1 MAKKKKIPQL
11 TGSLLDFDDMFGGG
25 DLFAEKSKNTA
36 PPKSDK
42 TSKPP
47 PTKNKKSTPSSGSEP
62 QSSST
67 VDAQDL
73 EAWLKQ
79 SEEIKSLK
87 QELSTIGEVHQAQK
101 AAFQKEKEAVLAQ
114 LTAIQEQHQ
123 QQLASL
129 QTEIEQLKS
138 QLLSEKQA
146 LASHQEQLRFAKD
159 EVERV
164 RQEIETQKE
173 NHHQQSEWLPLT
185 ELLNDRGLRTH
196 AEFTSFFRVVGASA
210 HSWTVW
216 KDAQVH
222 KDTFRTFLSEQVH
235 LVSESIHDA
244 SSIPGVCIPVDQS
257 KCEISGGVSLLD
269 EVRDLV
275 SEVLLQGWNKVLILG
290 VPVTYVNFL
299 RHQLSQG
306 SIEVQVDPRG
316 DKWIYTSEMNTYP
329 VVVLFG
335 GGQDK
340 IPKTCTSTVFCYQT
354 TVIGEGIRQCRQDIE
369 TLSEQ

>member
-1 MAKKKKIPQL
+1 MAKKKKIPHL
-11 TGSLLDFDDMFGGG
+11 TGSLLDFDDMFEGS
-25 DLFAEKSKNTA
+25 DLFTADSKSTA
-36 PPKSDK
+36 QSSKGSLSPKS
-42 TSKPP
+42 
-47 PTKNKKSTPSSGSEP
+47 STIKAASPSGSES
-62 QSSST
+62 QDAST

-79 SEEIKSLK
+79 TEEIKSLK
-87 QELSTIGEVHQAQK
+87 QEIATIAEAHQAEK
-101 AAFQKEKEAVLAQ
+101 AALQEEKDLVDAR
-114 LTAIQEQHQ
+114 LTAIQETHQ
-123 QQLASL
+123 QELASL
-129 QTEIEQLKS
+129 QTEIEHLKA
-138 QLLSEKQA
+138 QLLLEKQA

-173 NHHQQSEWLPLT
+173 NHNQQAEWLPLT

-235 LVSESIHDA
+235 LISESISDA
-244 SSIPGVCIPVDQS
+244 TSIPGVCIPVDQS
-257 KCEISGGVSLLD
+257 KCEISGGVFILD
-269 EVRDLV
+269 EVRDFI

-299 RHQLSQG
+299 RQQLSQG

-316 DKWIYTSEMNTYP
+316 EKWIYTSEMNTYP
-329 VVVLFG
+329 VIVLFG
-335 GGQDK
+335 GRQDK
-340 IPKTCTSTVFCYQT
+340 IPDTCTATVFCYQT
-354 TVIGEGIRQCRQDIE
+354 TVIGEGIRRCRQDIE
-369 TLSEQ
+369 MLSEQ

>member
-1 MAKKKKIPQL
+1 MAKKKKIPHL

-25 DLFAEKSKNTA
+25 DLFTADSKNTA
-36 PPKSDK
+36 PSSKSDK
-42 TSKPP
+42 PP
-47 PTKNKKSTPSSGSEP
+47 KSSTMKVASPSGSES
-62 QSSST
+62 QSTSV

-79 SEEIKSLK
+79 TEEIKSLK
-87 QELSTIGEVHQAQK
+87 QELSTIGEVHQTEKSAL
-101 AAFQKEKEAVLAQ
+101 QKEKDVVDAKLA
-114 LTAIQEQHQ
+114 AIQEQHQ
-123 QQLASL
+123 QELASL
-129 QTEIEQLKS
+129 QTEIEHLKA
-138 QLLSEKQA
+138 QLLLEKQE

-164 RQEIETQKE
+164 RQEIENQKE
-173 NHHQQSEWLPLT
+173 NHNQQAEWLPLT

-196 AEFTSFFRVVGASA
+196 AEFTSFLRVVGASA
-210 HSWTVW
+210 HCWTVW

-235 LVSESIHDA
+235 LISESISDS
-244 SSIPGVCIPVDQS
+244 SSIPGVCIPVNQK

-269 EVRDLV
+269 EVRELI

-316 DKWIYTSEMNTYP
+316 EKWIYTSEMNTYP
-329 VVVLFG
+329 VIVLFG
-335 GGQDK
+335 GGRDK
-340 IPKTCTSTVFCYQT
+340 IPDSCTATVFCYQT
-354 TVIGEGIRQCRQDIE
+354 TVIGEGIRRCRQDIE
-369 TLSEQ
+369 MLSEQ